1 MTSIALLPTQASA
14 ENTGEGDHP
23 DVDYTPLSVDPE
35 QADADVKMGS
45 DEQYVK
51 PEGRRGDTVA
61 RVAALVSVGVFLIV
75 TWVLVFTNNPTGLGW
90 FFWHPVL
97 QSLSV
102 AHFTYG
108 ILTLQPTSQPT
119 SKAAGLSRHQLIML
133 GLGLPAILLG
143 TLAILINKR
152 LHGYAHFVTWHGTFG
167 IITLAWMLVQVALG
181 GGSVWLNGRLFGGNP
196 RAKHVWKYHRYAIST
211 RLLRGPLHDHIF
223 FFVAYQV
230 VWVPAIPHAVDHGA
244 PRRCVVELG
253 NRTHRARCQRT
264 CVHCRACRA
273 ADSCAR
279 PSEVLEDANLLTHS
293 VCHWNN
299 HDARPFNEECTV
311 SNPIS
316 K

>member
-1 MTSIALLPTQASA
+1 
-14 ENTGEGDHP
+14 
-23 DVDYTPLSVDPE
+23 
-35 QADADVKMGS
+35 
-45 DEQYVK
+45 
-51 PEGRRGDTVA
+51 
-61 RVAALVSVGVFLIV
+61 
-75 TWVLVFTNNPTGLGW
+75 
-90 FFWHPVL
+90 
-97 QSLSV
+97 
-102 AHFTYG
+102 
-108 ILTLQPTSQPT
+108 
-119 SKAAGLSRHQLIML
+119 
-133 GLGLPAILLG
+133 
-143 TLAILINKR
+143 
-152 LHGYAHFVTWHGTFG
+152 
-167 IITLAWMLVQVALG
+167 MLVQVALG

-279 PSEVLEDANLLTHS
+279 PSEASVLALSSFDSDTDVDDHGLIPPQVLEDANLLTHS